1 MKKWFA
7 AMLLLS
13 SALVQA
19 AIVEGRDY
27 TVLPT
32 PQPGKVA
39 GKVEVVEFFSYAC
52 IHCYNLEP
60 ALEAW
65 RKKLPANVAFSR
77 EQVVWNKPMEG
88 FARLFATMNTTKTVA
103 KLHPAAFEAVMKQK
117 INLSDEGELAKWLPK
132 QGVNVATFMQTYKSF
147 GVNAQV
153 ARASKMT
160 RDYAVQGTPSIV
172 VGGKY
177 AVQPAEPARLLQ
189 VVNELVAKVASGK

>member
-7 AMLLLS
+7 VMLLLS
-13 SALVQA
+13 SSLVQA

-27 TVLPT
+27 IVLPT
-32 PQPGKVA
+32 PQSGKVA
-39 GKVEVVEFFSYAC
+39 GKVEVIEFFSYSC

-65 RKKLPANVAFSR
+65 SKKLPANVAFSR

-88 FARLFATMNTTKTVA
+88 FARLFATMNTTKTAA
-103 KLHPAAFEAVMKQK
+103 KLHPATFNAVIKQK
-117 INLSDEGELAKWLPK
+117 INLADEGELKKWLPS
-132 QGVNVATFMQTYKSF
+132 QGVNVTTFMQTYKSF

-160 RDYAVQGTPSIV
+160 RDYGVQGTPSVV